1 MEVDLGVFLEPT
13 LVLLVRI
20 EIVED
25 DVKRAI
31 REGGNEAVHEA
42 EKLDAAA
49 ALGMGC
55 DDPAGS
61 DFERGA
67 ECSQALSAPAGAIFA
82 KLTGGEREPLQPVES
97 SWPWSGAA
105 AARAGYWLPWPIAIP
120 PRAAGP
126 KRHLEWNFLASV
138 KVVVLSG
145 DKSHALERTAP

>member
-1 MEVDLGVFLEPT
+1 MEEDLGVFLEPA

-42 EKLDAAA
+42 EELDAAA

-61 DFERGA
+61 DLERG
-67 ECSQALSAPAGAIFA
+67 EQGRGA
-82 KLTGGEREPLQPVES
+82 V
-97 SWPWSGAA
+97 
-105 AARAGYWLPWPIAIP
+105 P
-120 PRAAGP
+120 P
-126 KRHLEWNFLASV
+126 
-138 KVVVLSG
+138 VVVAVAGQGAPVRQLQSPTTSAAFAANAGSLLSHQ
-145 DKSHALERTAP
+145 DLRA